1 MKKEFLGVSGFL
13 AALLM
18 SCTMSNAAESI
29 LLADAAAESK
39 AAQTETAETTKA
51 AEAAPAEAAPAEA
64 VPQIQYVEYESR
76 LDLRGHIWGSWWD
89 GFTREGNAGNITQA
103 WFTAERA
110 IDTDKYGTDW
120 GFRVDTIYGTD
131 GADAQSYGDGGFD
144 GKWGVSGDGYAA
156 AIFQAYAE
164 FGVNNFSMIVGKFET
179 TIGYECLDETEELFN
194 SHTYMYDHEPMTHTG
209 ILGTYDM
216 TEKFSVNFGVT
227 TGNDNSFEG
236 RSDDYGFLFGATY
249 QFTDRFSVSYA
260 GMWNRV
266 TEGSTMGFDY
276 FDVFEGEDVE
286 TMNEYMHTIAV
297 SWDITDRLNYTFV
310 TNYGSMSDKSTD
322 TMLYGQ
328 FGIANYLAYT
338 LTDKITIGTRFE
350 WFRQWAEED
359 SLYGSDFD
367 EAEYY
372 ALSAAMTYR
381 PTEHIMVRPEVR
393 YDWVEEGDDDEGF
406 SGGVGFGFIF

>member
-29 LLADAAAESK
+29 LLADAAVETEAPQAKAE
-39 AAQTETAETTKA
+39 ETKKD
-51 AEAAPAEAAPAEA
+51 AEAAPAAA
-64 VPQIQYVEYESR
+64 VPQVQYVEYESR
-76 LDLRGHIWGSWWD
+76 IDFSGHIWGSWWD

-103 WFTAERA
+103 WLTAERA
-110 IDTDKYGTDW
+110 IDTDKYGADW

-131 GADAQSYGDGGFD
+131 GAEAQCYGDGGFD
-144 GKWGVSGDGYAA
+144 GKWGVSGDGYGA

-164 FGVNNFSMIVGKFET
+164 VGVHDFSMIIGKFET
-179 TIGYECLDETEELFN
+179 TLGYECLDETEELFN
-194 SHTYMYDHEPMTHTG
+194 SHSYMYEHEPMTHTG
-209 ILGTYDM
+209 ILGTYDV
-216 TEKFSVNFGVT
+216 TEKLSFNFGVT

-236 RSDDYGFLFGATY
+236 RNDDYGILFGTTY

-266 TEGSTMGFDY
+266 TEGATMGFDY
-276 FDVFEGEDVE
+276 FDVFGGEE
-286 TMNEYMHTIAV
+286 TGVVNEYMHTIAA

-310 TNYGSMSDKSTD
+310 TNYGSMSDKATD
-322 TMLYGQ
+322 AMLYGQ

-350 WFRQWAEED
+350 WFHQWAEED
-359 SLYGSDFD
+359 SFYTTDFD